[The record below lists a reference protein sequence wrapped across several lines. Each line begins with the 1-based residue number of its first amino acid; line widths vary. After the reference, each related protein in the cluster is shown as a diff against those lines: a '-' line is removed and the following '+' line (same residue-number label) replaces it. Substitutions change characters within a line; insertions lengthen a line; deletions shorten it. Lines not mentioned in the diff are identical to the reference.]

1 MAQHTEQTSMYFQ
14 MHSVAEHDG
23 WIDLAAA
30 MSACNRKQYH
40 QFTRADAP
48 LTYLVQ
54 VSAIKSGTTI
64 IFSSAPQSFVTANA
78 AKMTAKGWKAQLKHA
93 GVKLRD
99 LPTYGRRPRLALERH
114 AQYENT
120 TGIADETV
128 WEISTIHLEPL
139 MRTSTISRYFGNYV
153 ASDQTTVSY
162 KSASTPALG
171 SIAANQIT
179 QVVVTDGETE
189 AAQPLTLLGSGG
201 GEFNVIGNYLK
212 GRRSSPTYSED
223 TPGPTAD
230 SDMLNLFSVSEEQ
243 SDDVLDAVE
252 EYMDWKPYNEK
263 GIAGGTWDQYVE
275 LAVISHLTTD
285 DTQYPPVSEVIDVP
299 LGLLKVEAAA
309 EDIFQVDVL
318 MISEM

>member
-1 MAQHTEQTSMYFQ
+1 
-14 MHSVAEHDG
+14 
-23 WIDLAAA
+23 
-30 MSACNRKQYH
+30 
-40 QFTRADAP
+40 
-48 LTYLVQ
+48 
-54 VSAIKSGTTI
+54 
-64 IFSSAPQSFVTANA
+64 
-78 AKMTAKGWKAQLKHA
+78 
-93 GVKLRD
+93 
-99 LPTYGRRPRLALERH
+99 LALERH

-128 WEISTIHLEPL
+128 WEISAIHLAPL
-139 MRTSTISRYFGNYV
+139 MRTSIVSGYFGNYV

-162 KSASTPALG
+162 KSAGTPALG

-263 GIAGGTWDQYVE
+263 GIGGGTWDQYVE